1 MTPVTQPVQWNVS
14 GWRLKLKQTI
24 CSGATSEVESFQLE
38 NQHISRVKCVSR
50 VHYSTG
56 GTVLMAGLTA
66 QLPHRDPQLWAWLA
80 PQARDCQG
88 WQEGGGWHTSPLS
101 GWVGS
106 RWRRAAVSPSGA
118 RHPKSPCMWAACLI
132 VAVCL
137 FYLSVS
143 KVVECSVN
151 V

>member
-1 MTPVTQPVQWNVS
+1 MTPVTQQVQWNVS

-24 CSGATSEVESFQLE
+24 CSGATPEVESFQLE

-80 PQARDCQG
+80 PRARDCQKWAG
-88 WQEGGGWHTSPLS
+88 GGREEGGDTW
-101 GWVGS
+101 
-106 RWRRAAVSPSGA
+106 A
-118 RHPKSPCMWAACLI
+118 RCQGEWAHAGGGQQSHHLVHDIQSHPACGLH
-132 VAVCL
+132 VWLWQCVCFIFL
-137 FYLSVS
+137 CL
-143 KVVECSVN
+143 KL
-151 V
+151 